1 MTTAIIK
8 VGDNKPSSP
17 MSNEEF
23 QAALVADEARLR
35 AEWIAAGHPPEKF
48 FYTVVP
54 PPQALP
60 PGKNGS
66 DAEAIADAIEAAME
80 RNGT

>member
-1 MTTAIIK
+1 MSII
-8 VGDNKPSSP
+8 VTGDNKPRPP
-17 MSNEEF
+17 MTDEEF
-23 QAALVADEARLR
+23 MEALDAEEARLR
-35 AEWIAAGHPPEKF
+35 AEWIANGFPPEKF
-48 FYTVVP
+48 FFAYVP